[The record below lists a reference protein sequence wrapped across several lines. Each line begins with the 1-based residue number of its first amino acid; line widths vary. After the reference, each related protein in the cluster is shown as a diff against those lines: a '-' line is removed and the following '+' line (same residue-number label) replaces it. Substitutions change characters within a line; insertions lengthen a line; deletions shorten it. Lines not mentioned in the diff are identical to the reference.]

1 MPTLEQIQALPKV
14 ALHDH
19 LDGGLRPATV
29 IEHCAE
35 NGHDLPTQDPEKL
48 GQWFVAAADSGS
60 LERYLTTFDH
70 TIAAMQTAAQL
81 RRVAAEFVV
90 DQARDGVIYAEAR
103 YAPEQ
108 HLAAGLSLEEVVRA
122 VGEGLDEGI
131 SLAEAEGRGIVARQI
146 VTAMRHVE
154 PRWDVCESALVG
166 KGHGVCGFDLA
177 GAEAGFPP
185 ARFAPIFDQL
195 RANFFNLTIHA
206 GEAAG
211 PDSVAEAVTRCQADR
226 IGHGVRIAEDITP
239 TETGYRLGEVASF
252 VRDHRIPLEVCPSSN
267 LQTGIAAEIADHPV
281 GLLDSLGFNVSI
293 NCDNR
298 LMSGTTLSREFWLAA
313 RAFGWDLAD
322 LERLTVQ
329 AMAAA
334 FLPYDQ
340 REALIRGLIRPAFAA
355 AAREAAAE

>member
-1 MPTLEQIQALPKV
+1 MLSLEQLRALPKV

-35 NGHDLPTQDPEKL
+35 NGHELPTTDPAEL
-48 GQWFVAAADSGS
+48 GEWFVAAADSGS

-81 RRVAAEFVV
+81 RRVAAEFVL
-90 DQARDGVIYAEAR
+90 DQANDGVIYAEAR

-108 HLAAGLSLEEVVRA
+108 HLAGGLSLSEVVQA
-122 VGEGLDEGI
+122 VGEGLDEGM
-131 SLAEAEGRGIVARQI
+131 SLAQSGGKGIVARQI
-146 VTAMRHVE
+146 VTAMRHVA
-154 PRWDVCESALVG
+154 PRWDVCESSLAG
-166 KGHGVCGFDLA
+166 RDHGVCGFDLA

-185 ARFAPIFDQL
+185 GRFVEIFDEL
-195 RANFFNLTIHA
+195 RANYFNLTIHA

-211 PDSVAEAVTRCQADR
+211 PASIAEAVTRCNADR
-226 IGHGVRIAEDITP
+226 IGHGVRISEDITR
-239 TETGYRLGEVASF
+239 TESGYQLGAVASY
-252 VRDHRIPLEVCPSSN
+252 VRDHRIALEVCPSSN
-267 LQTGIAAEIADHPV
+267 LQTGIAETIADHPV

-298 LMSGTTLSREFWLAA
+298 LMSGTTLSREFWLTSQ
-313 RAFGWDLAD
+313 AFGWGIAD
-322 LERLTVQ
+322 VERMTIQ

-340 REALIRGLIRPAFAA
+340 REALIQGIIRPAFALA
-355 AAREAAAE
+355 KSDGAE